1 MKILNLTDIKTKY
14 QYDTVNCY
22 EHPRAVALNYYSPN
36 MSNYYIMLT
45 KLYGIYMFGQGE
57 NRSEVYEDIKNSFG
71 IDITIEKK
79 LSWKLIKNYIDNDI
93 PVIVGVNLKEI
104 FYSEHYLKDNW
115 VRWIIIKGY
124 EDNGNVRIFDNI
136 HNVNEEVNYSDFSIP
151 FYLLLKANK
160 SYEKNYDK
168 KYSVNVFSKS
178 DLPEDAD
185 ITKFI
190 LNKYIYLDLGKE
202 DNYRQIILLKE
213 IKKLITTRQDY
224 GDYYIEEFKK
234 KIINISKYRTIF
246 FEEIIQN
253 MEYYNYDTEDIEK
266 LKLAVEKNSNIWKSF
281 LFKVLSGIINRN
293 TDNINIDNILIE
305 NEKEIQSFIKDYI
318 FYLENNS
325 FINKKVDKKINNI
338 TYLTENNEEN
348 IIYGSDS
355 NIVFEFNDNKEY
367 NWWLEDNAP
376 KVCIKK
382 SCYEDLDME
391 SGIILRVKI
400 KVKEYDS
407 RQGKY
412 KAGIYLKNYKEDK
425 IYFCSVNKEILL
437 EIDEVGVIEN
447 KLEKEKIFN
456 ICLTI
461 NKNKLKFEEYIV
473 DSYDH
478 ECSELDKFYMEQNI
492 LTEGIFELGIA
503 CKTWAGGKRVRL
515 EIQDIQMR

>member
-1 MKILNLTDIKTKY
+1 M
-14 QYDTVNCY
+14 
-22 EHPRAVALNYYSPN
+22 
-36 MSNYYIMLT
+36 
-45 KLYGIYMFGQGE
+45 
-57 NRSEVYEDIKNSFG
+57 
-71 IDITIEKK
+71 
-79 LSWKLIKNYIDNDI
+79 
-93 PVIVGVNLKEI
+93 
-104 FYSEHYLKDNW
+104 
-115 VRWIIIKGY
+115 
-124 EDNGNVRIFDNI
+124 
-136 HNVNEEVNYSDFSIP
+136 
-151 FYLLLKANK
+151 
-160 SYEKNYDK
+160 
-168 KYSVNVFSKS
+168 
-178 DLPEDAD
+178 
-185 ITKFI
+185 
-190 LNKYIYLDLGKE
+190 
-202 DNYRQIILLKE
+202 
-213 IKKLITTRQDY
+213 
-224 GDYYIEEFKK
+224 
-234 KIINISKYRTIF
+234 
-246 FEEIIQN
+246 
-253 MEYYNYDTEDIEK
+253 
-266 LKLAVEKNSNIWKSF
+266 
-281 LFKVLSGIINRN
+281 FKVLSGIINRN

-318 FYLENNS
+318 SYLENNS

-338 TYLTENNEEN
+338 SYLTENNEEN

-382 SCYEDLDME
+382 SCYEDLNME

-478 ECSELDKFYMEQNI
+478 ECSESDKFYMEQNI
-492 LTEGIFELGIA
+492 LTEGMFELGIA

-515 EIQDIQMR
+515 EIEIQDIKMR